1 MSYCVRLLVLGLLGL
16 LVRLV
21 LFGRPN
27 GPEGCEYP
35 SWSGGGCKNE
45 LTVPFNV
52 PAAPVTACVPL
63 LNAPVT
69 PPQRLFAPPNTV
81 SNPPCGPLTA
91 DEEELDVGSLCSL
104 IENGGALSTVAY
116 ATEADEVCPLPLTG
130 AEDA

>member
-1 MSYCVRLLVLGLLGL
+1 MSYCVRLLVLGLLVLGL
-16 LVRLV
+16 LVLLV
-21 LFGRPN
+21 LFRRPN

-35 SWSGGGCKNE
+35 SWSGGACKNE

-81 SNPPCGPLTA
+81 SNPPCGPLA
-91 DEEELDVGSLCSL
+91 
-104 IENGGALSTVAY
+104 ENGGELYGSNSAAEGDLNLLDSLLSMENVA
-116 ATEADEVCPLPLTG
+116 TSPG